1 MIAMNYFSY
10 PDQISQLCD
19 INNLP
24 EEQFLDLFEILRQSD
39 GSDKALELVMQQ
51 MSNFKS
57 KLDQINMDLASMGLL
72 KKVTYEEL

>member
-1 MIAMNYFSY
+1 MIAMNDFTR
-10 PDQISQLCD
+10 DRIAHLCD

-24 EEQFLDLFEILRQSD
+24 EQRFLEYYEFIRQSYD
-39 GSDKALELVMQQ
+39 ADKSLKMTLEGMAH
-51 MSNFKS
+51 FKC